1 MAANGISTLP
11 TKQAKQLAKLDIA
24 SAKRQGKIVAANGTV
39 TGSTDPT
46 KSYYRTRAY
55 YDIAQ
60 LPTQYS
66 GNDIVDNAN
75 PDGLI
80 EGRPWIA
87 TSPTPSYTLEF
98 RSITGDPT
106 DLTTIRPADII
117 TTCNE
122 GNVIWFSIIGTNVP
136 DDPTAYL
143 QFGGANITNQDVT
156 LPNPGNLLD
165 PIPYNFTGNVTNGA
179 PLLIESDNL
188 TEGNET
194 LTLDWIVNGT
204 TVATASILI
213 VDTSTGP
220 TVTSFTSVG
229 TTTWTAPAGV
239 TSVEY
244 LVVGGGGGAGN
255 GYDNA
260 GGGGAGGG
268 MVLTGTLSV
277 TPTQSYTITVGDGGI
292 GGANTRTNNA
302 GVAGNNSVFATIT
315 ALGGGAGKGSRTSS
329 AAGAAQISNTT
340 APTGGGGSGG
350 GFGGKGGGGSTST
363 GSNNSGTTGGAG
375 GGGTTSSITGS
386 SVIYGAG
393 GAGANSGV
401 QNGGANGSNSTGQGG
416 EAGGA
421 TSSNSKAGGKG
432 GSGIVVLKY

>member
-1 MAANGISTLP
+1 MADNGISTLS
-11 TKQAKQLAKLDIA
+11 TKELRQKAKLDLA
-24 SAKRQGKIVAANGTV
+24 SSDRLAISNPRV
-39 TGSTDPT
+39 
-46 KSYYRTRAY
+46 Y
-55 YDIAQ
+55 YDITQ

-66 GNDIVDNAN
+66 DNDIVDNPN
-75 PDGLI
+75 TDGLV
-80 EGRPWIA
+80 EGRPWIEIP
-87 TSPTPSYTLEF
+87 PTPSYALEF
-98 RSITGDPT
+98 RAVIGEGEPG
-106 DLTTIRPADII
+106 DII

-122 GNVIWFSIIGTNVP
+122 GDVIWFSIIGTNLP

-143 QFGGANITNQDVT
+143 QFSGATITNADGSWFAEV
-156 LPNPGNLLD
+156 PINLVD
-165 PIPYNFTGNVTNGA
+165 PIPYPITGTVTNGA
-179 PLLIESDNL
+179 YLTIEADNL

-204 TVATASILI
+204 TVATTSITI

-292 GGANTRTNNA
+292 GGANARTNNA
-302 GVAGNNSVFATIT
+302 GVDGNNSVFATIT
-315 ALGGGAGKGSRTSS
+315 ALGGGAGKGSRTSV

-350 GFGGKGGGGSTST
+350 GFGGKGGGGSTGA
-363 GSNNSGTTGGAG
+363 GSNNSGTAGGAG
-375 GGGTTSSITGS
+375 GAGTSSSITGS
-386 SVIYGAG
+386 SVTYGAG

-401 QNGGANGSNSTGQGG
+401 QNGGANGSTSTGQGG
-416 EAGGA
+416 QAGGA
-421 TSSNSKAGGKG
+421 TSSNSTAGGKG
-432 GSGIVVLKY
+432 GSGVVILKY